1 MDFIKRVCY
10 HEIMKKFQKNEIIQ
24 GKVVDLTHEGQGVI
38 KVDNFPFFV
47 ENALPAE
54 EIKMKVLKVGKNFGF
69 GKVEEWLSQSPD
81 RVQDVNVTYLRTGIA
96 DFGHMAYPAQL
107 HFKRQQ
113 VVDVLRKNAHKP
125 DFPVL
130 ETLGAEQESQYR
142 NKAQVPVRSVKGRT
156 ETGFFRKN
164 SHDLVPIRDFYIQN
178 PEIDDLVNQVRESL
192 ILLNIQPYDEKAKR
206 GIVRNI
212 VIRRGFHSGQIMLIL
227 VVTDAQF
234 AGLSELIT
242 EYGDKVDSFQLSI
255 NKSTGNAIFGSEF
268 KLLSG
273 KDYITDSMLGKEFQI
288 SARAF
293 YQVNTAQAEK
303 LYQLAYDFAELK
315 ADDVVIDAYSGIGTI
330 GLGMA
335 DKVAQ
340 VYGMEV
346 IPEAVEN
353 AKVNAALNGITNA
366 HYEVGPA
373 EEVMPRWLQEG
384 IQPDLIF
391 VDPPRKGLDESFI
404 KAATATQARTIIYIS
419 CNPATFARDVVH
431 FEEEGYLLEKVQPVD
446 LFPQTK
452 HVETVAL
459 FTRKK

>member
-10 HEIMKKFQKNEIIQ
+10 HKSMKKFQKNEVIQ
-24 GKVVDLTHEGQGVI
+24 GTVLDLTHEGQGVI
-38 KVDNFPFFV
+38 KADNFPFFV
-47 ENALPAE
+47 ENALPGE

-81 RVQDVNVTYLRTGIA
+81 RVQDVNMTYLRTGIA
-96 DFGHMAYPAQL
+96 DFGHMTYPAQL
-107 HFKRQQ
+107 HFKHKQ

-130 ETLGAEQESQYR
+130 DTLGAEQESQYR
-142 NKAQVPVRSVKGRT
+142 NKAQVPVRSVNGNT

-164 SHDLVPIRDFYIQN
+164 SHDLVPISDFYIQN
-178 PEIDDLVNQVRESL
+178 PEIDELVNQVRESL
-192 ILLNIQPYDEKAKR
+192 IKLNIPPYDEQTKR

-212 VIRRGFHSGQIMLIL
+212 VIRRGHHSGQMMLIL
-227 VVTDAQF
+227 VVTKEKF
-234 AGLSELIT
+234 AGLSELVA
-242 EYGDKVDSFQLSI
+242 EYSNKVDSFQLSI
-255 NKSTGNAIFGSEF
+255 NTSTGNAIFGSKF

-273 KDYITDSMLGKEFQI
+273 KDYITDSMLGKDFQI

-303 LYQLAYDFAELK
+303 LYQLAYDFADLK
-315 ADDVVIDAYSGIGTI
+315 AEDVVIDAYSGIGTI

-340 VYGMEV
+340 VYGMEI

-353 AKVNAALNGITNA
+353 AKTNAALNGITNA
-366 HYEVGPA
+366 QYEVGPA
-373 EEVMPRWLQEG
+373 EEVMPQWLQDG
-384 IQPDLIF
+384 IQPNVIF

-404 KAATATQARTIIYIS
+404 KAATATQARAVVYIS
-419 CNPATFARDVVH
+419 CNPATFARDVVR

-452 HVETVAL
+452 HVECVGL
-459 FTRKK
+459 LLKK